1 MKFSPVVKRIAGG
14 GADTWRV
21 HDQAVALK
29 AAGRDIT
36 FLTIGDPDQ
45 APADLVIEG
54 ARAALAAH
62 HKGYAPIAGQPAVR
76 AAIAERIARRSGA
89 PCAPENVVVTMG
101 AQAALYCVMQC
112 VAGPGDEV
120 IALDPVYATY
130 GAVIAAAGAT
140 MVKVPLDPATGFHPD
155 LDAIAAAVTPATR
168 AILINSP
175 HNPTGAVFDAAEKVA
190 LAEICRRHDLWL
202 ISDEVYE
209 DMAFA
214 RPHRSIWSLPEAAG
228 RAVAIS
234 SLSKSHA
241 IPGFRLG
248 WLAAPPELARHVFNL
263 LLCMVFGGPPFIQEA
278 VLPALKRDL
287 PEVAALR
294 EDYRRRGCAM
304 AALLATAPGCA
315 AAPPEGG
322 MFLLLDVRA
331 TGLSAL
337 AFAEG
342 LLLSQGVAVLPCD
355 SFGDNVA
362 GRLRISLTLPDDQ
375 LLAAGRRIVAY
386 AAGLSGAPV
395 QAGAMASAEVV

>member
-1 MKFSPVVKRIAGG
+1 MKFSPLVQRVSGG

-21 HDQAVALK
+21 HDQAVALR
-29 AAGRDIT
+29 AAGREIT

-54 ARAALAAH
+54 ARASLAAH

-76 AAIAERIARRSGA
+76 AAIAARIARRTGA
-89 PCAPENVVVTMG
+89 PCALENVVVTLG

-112 VAGPGDEV
+112 VAGPGEEV

-130 GAVIAAAGAT
+130 GAVIAATGAA
-140 MVKVPLDPATGFHPD
+140 MVKVPLDPARGFHPD
-155 LDAIAAAVTPATR
+155 LAAIEAAVTPATR

-175 HNPTGAVFDAAEKVA
+175 HNPTGVVFDEAETIA

-209 DMAFA
+209 DMAYA
-214 RPHRSIWSLPEAAG
+214 RPHVSVWSLPEAAG

-248 WLAAPPELARHVFNL
+248 WMAGPPELARHVFNL

-278 VLPALKRDL
+278 VLPALQRDL
-287 PEVAALR
+287 PEVALLR
-294 EDYRRRGCAM
+294 EDYRRRGEAM
-304 AALLATAPGCA
+304 AALLATAPGCQ

-322 MFLLLDVRA
+322 MFLLVDVRA

-342 LLLSQGVAVLPCD
+342 LLHAQGVAVLPCD

-362 GRLRISLTLPDDQ
+362 GRLRISLTLPDEA
-375 LLAAGRRIVAY
+375 LLAAGRRIVDY
-386 AAGLSGAPV
+386 ATGLRTSSGTADE
-395 QAGAMASAEVV
+395 ARSAEVV

>member
-1 MKFSPVVKRIAGG
+1 MKFSPLVGRIAGG
-14 GADTWRV
+14 GADTWRL
-21 HDQAVALK
+21 HDQATALK

-45 APADLVIEG
+45 APADLIIDG
-54 ARAALAAH
+54 ARASLAAH

-76 AAIAERIARRSGA
+76 AAIAARIARRTGV
-89 PCAPENVVVTMG
+89 PCALDNVVVTMG

-155 LDAIAAAVTPATR
+155 LAAIEAAVTPATR

-190 LAEICRRHDLWL
+190 LAEICRRRDLWL
-202 ISDEVYE
+202 VSDEVYE
-209 DMAFA
+209 DMAYA
-214 RPHRSIWSLPEAAG
+214 RPHVSVWSLPEAAG
-228 RAVAIS
+228 RAVSIS

-263 LLCMVFGGPPFIQEA
+263 LMCMVFGGPPFIQEA

-294 EDYRRRGCAM
+294 EDYRRRGRAM
-304 AALLATAPGCA
+304 ADLLATAPGCDA
-315 AAPPEGG
+315 SPPEGG

-337 AFAEG
+337 SFAEG
-342 LLLSQGVAVLPCD
+342 LLLDQGVAVLPCD

-362 GRLRISLTLPDDQ
+362 GRLRISLTLPDER
-375 LLAAGRRIVAY
+375 LLDAGRRIVAY
-386 AAGLSGAPV
+386 ARSLRPVAAPAAEAV
-395 QAGAMASAEVV
+395 SAEVV